1 MKLKLKLLMRR
12 SSVKQNKKFSEID
25 KTYRKESMR
34 RNLERYSR
42 FNLSGLV
49 STQKDSSPHFFE
61 SFNEAHFAV
70 MFEFEPTIISV
81 KSQPFSIRYSVEG
94 VDHNYTPDFSVID
107 CNNRVKIIEV
117 KVSAAL
123 DEKTVRKHKLIK
135 KAFKQHGFEFQVMTE
150 EHLPSRLAISNMMML
165 KRNAIALGRPDD
177 EALNYL
183 LNILSVPVS
192 LNKAVDIC
200 KCLKINTNMISYC
213 ILHDYVKMELSSN
226 LTGETMLSSN
236 VCGGEQ

>member
-1 MKLKLKLLMRR
+1 MKQDDEYKT
-12 SSVKQNKKFSEID
+12 ID
-25 KTYRKESMR
+25 KAYRKDDMR
-34 RNLERYSR
+34 RNLERFSR
-42 FNLSGLV
+42 FNLSGLFP
-49 STQKDSSPHFFE
+49 TLKDSSPHFFE

-94 VDHNYTPDFSVID
+94 VDHSYTPDFSVID

-123 DEKTVRKHKLIK
+123 NEKTVRKHKLIK
-135 KAFKQHGFEFQVMTE
+135 HAFKQHGFEFQVMTE
-150 EHLPSRLAISNMMML
+150 KDLPSRIAISNMMML
-165 KRNAIALGRPDD
+165 KRNAIALGIPDE

-213 ILHDYVKMELSSN
+213 VLHDYVKIEVSSY
-226 LTGETMLSSN
+226 LTGETLLSSN
-236 VCGGEQ
+236 IYGGE